1 MGKSHGYSIR
11 DSLRGSLGDGGVWVA
26 LIEFFDQFDLSPD
39 DHSTDGQPAEGKVQN
54 HQGVYFGQLTTPGK
68 IIEEEK
74 ADWQISI
81 SYIFN

>member
-1 MGKSHGYSIR
+1 LSDVS
-11 DSLRGSLGDGGVWVA
+11 VT
-26 LIEFFDQFDLSPD
+26 DQG
-39 DHSTDGQPAEGKVQN
+39 HYTQVYRYK
-54 HQGVYFGQLTTPGK
+54 GVYFGQLTTPGK